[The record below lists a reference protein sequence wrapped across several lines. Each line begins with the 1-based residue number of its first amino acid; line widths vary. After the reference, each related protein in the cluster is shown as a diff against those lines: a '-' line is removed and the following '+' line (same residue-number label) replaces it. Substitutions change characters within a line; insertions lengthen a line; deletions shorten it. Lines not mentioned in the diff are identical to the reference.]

1 MIDWAALHRAVS
13 ATHRADGFVFEP
25 LAASEIETVVA
36 GVRTWYPDIGVGTAS
51 GFVRAAFYRKQV
63 AFATRST
70 GRVIVITIKY
80 RGKIV
85 GVAACEPDFCARV
98 MYGRIVIV
106 APEFRGEGLGQRGI
120 ALIEAIA
127 RESGMGLVY
136 GLATL
141 KIPHVQR
148 AFEQLDWRLIGIAPG
163 YDREMIG
170 GSGVKR
176 VYEAVYAKVLA
187 PSHEFEQPRPDNM
200 TSGTRQLFVQLF
212 SDELSDVPVRR
223 QADAG
228 FALAP

>member
-1 MIDWAALHRAVS
+1 MIDWQALQRAVD
-13 ATHRADGFVFEP
+13 AAHRADGFVFEP
-25 LAASEIETVVA
+25 LAASEVETVIA
-36 GVRTWYPDIGVGTAS
+36 GVLAWYPDIGVGTAS
-51 GFVRAAFYRKQV
+51 GFVRAPFYRKQV
-63 AFATRST
+63 AYAARGT
-70 GRVIVITIKY
+70 GRVIVITIKH

-85 GVAACEPDFCARV
+85 GMLACEPDYAARV

-106 APEFRGEGLGQRGI
+106 APAFRGEGLGQRGI

-127 RESGMGLVY
+127 REFAMGLVY

-163 YDREMIG
+163 YDLERV

-187 PSHEFEQPRPDNM
+187 PKDEIERPLLDNM
-200 TSGTRQLFVQLF
+200 TSGTRHLFTQLFA
-212 SDELSDVPVRR
+212 DELCVVPSRGR
-223 QADAG
+223 AEAA
-228 FALAP
+228 FALAS